1 MCCRVNQ
8 LMSSPVSNSW
18 AREYMSQLDC
28 SCCKDK
34 TNCLTAQSPK
44 IVILFAR
51 FICNLMPWQHM
62 FLCHEPAFGRHS
74 LF

>member
-18 AREYMSQLDC
+18 AREYMSQHDY
-28 SCCKDK
+28 SFYKDK

-51 FICNLMPWQHM
+51 FICCLMPRQHM
-62 FLCHEPAFGRHS
+62 FLCHKPVFGRHS
-74 LF
+74 WF

>member
-18 AREYMSQLDC
+18 AREYMSQHDY
-28 SCCKDK
+28 SFYKDK

-44 IVILFAR
+44 IVIL
-51 FICNLMPWQHM
+51 LH
-62 FLCHEPAFGRHS
+62 AFYLLLDALAVHVS
-74 LF
+74 LPRACFW